1 MGEGVLSTVYACV
14 IRGYNVTFEQRTDR
28 ELIEGKSLRVA
39 VCLAYSRNS
48 SKVGGTEAKS
58 GRQRIAR
65 QKVRELVESWK
76 VVELTAQ

>member
-1 MGEGVLSTVYACV
+1 MGEGVLRAVYACV

-28 ELIEGKSLRVA
+28 ELIEGKSLRAA
-39 VCLAYSRNS
+39 VCLAHSRNS
-48 SKVGGTEAKS
+48 SKVSGTEAKS
-58 GRQRIAR
+58 VRQRIAR